1 MYEIIK
7 NVILASRFEL
17 NDILKKIDTL
27 WVQSDL
33 SDEQKNELIELARTK
48 ANPELSYAPL
58 QKQIDELFT
67 TVNGIN
73 ALLDDIVNRVT
84 KLEGQ
89 EPEPQPEP
97 EEYPEYKQPTGAHDA
112 YHKDDK
118 VTFNGERYICIAP
131 EGVAVVWDPVTY
143 PAYWKK
149 V

>member
-1 MYEIIK
+1 MYEIIE
-7 NVILASRFEL
+7 NVIKEGRYEL
-17 NDILKKIDTL
+17 SDILKKIDTKWFQGEL
-27 WVQSDL
+27 T
-33 SDEQKNELIELARTK
+33 DEEKTELVKLAQEK
-48 ANPELSYAPL
+48 AKPEDSYAPL
-58 QKQIDELFT
+58 QEQIELAFT
-67 TVNGIN
+67 EIAG
-73 ALLDDIVNRVT
+73 LKDRVT
-84 KLEGQ
+84 KLETGS
-89 EPEPQPEP
+89 EPLPQPHP